1 MTVLDDEVASLVV
14 GLWEEGTGPCD
25 LLSDHRQLSHAN
37 LETSLRCSCSPH
49 SVIVDVWAL

>member
-1 MTVLDDEVASLVV
+1 MTVLDDEMASLVV
-14 GLWEEGTGPCD
+14 GPWEEGTGPCD